1 MNKLFAIIKREYVE
15 RVRNKMFIV
24 ATVLGPLL
32 MIGLTV
38 GPAMLFGMKTGDA
51 TTLAVVDQTG
61 TLYERVSE
69 SISNPK
75 GRQPTNEESAVGR
88 MNGDRPKPFAPSFN
102 VEQVAGAND
111 VSRLDEIRNTLTQRV
126 KDKNLDAFVV
136 LPSDVLT
143 GGEVTYYGRNT
154 GDLITIEQVED
165 RINDALI
172 EQRFV
177 NAGLDPARIASYTT
191 PVEMNTI
198 NALDSRQDSGGGF
211 ILAYGVGFLI
221 YFLVVIYGGIVLS
234 AVVEEKTTRIAEVLF
249 SSASAFTLLLGKLLG
264 VSLVAL
270 TQLVIW
276 GAALVGLSLYGASSS
291 SGGVLNF
298 LPPLAPSLL
307 IYLVLY
313 FILGFF
319 IYATLYALV
328 GAMVTTTQEGQQLAT
343 PIVLILVAAFVCAPL
358 VIRNPNSPLA
368 FWISMIPL
376 LSPIAMLI
384 RIVTEV
390 PPFWQIALSLIIGYA
405 SIVGLVWV
413 AARVY
418 RTGMLMY
425 GKRATIPEMLKWV
438 RQS

>member
-15 RVRNKMFIV
+15 RVRSKMFIV

-32 MIGLTV
+32 MVGLTV

-51 TTLAVVDQTG
+51 TRLAVVDQTG
-61 TLYERVSE
+61 TLYDRVRE

-75 GRQPTNEESAVGR
+75 GRQPAEEESAVGR
-88 MNGDRPKPFAPSFN
+88 MNAERPKPLAPSFN
-102 VEQVAGAND
+102 VEQVSNVTD
-111 VSRLDEIRNTLTQRV
+111 VSRLDEIKNTLTQRV
-126 KDKNLDAFVV
+126 KDKNLDAFVI

-177 NAGLDPARIASYTT
+177 NAGLDPSRIASYTT
-191 PVEMNTI
+191 PIEMNTI

-221 YFLVVIYGGIVLS
+221 YFLVIIYGGIVLS

-276 GAALVGLSLYGASSS
+276 GTALVGLSLYGASSS
-291 SGGVLNF
+291 GGVLNF
-298 LPPLAPSLL
+298 LPTLAPSLL

-358 VIRNPNSPLA
+358 VIRNPNSQLA
-368 FWISMIPL
+368 FWISMVPL

-384 RIVTEV
+384 RIVTEK

-405 SIVGLVWV
+405 SIVALVWV

-425 GKRATIPEMLKWV
+425 GKRATIPEVLKWM